1 MNGKVKQKNPWY
13 SNDLSFLRVKGGP
26 WSIQTLAE
34 HPGFAFK
41 IRIMIYSYRNRTS
54 WEYSIWILHRKNG
67 TQSPIFFQLLK
78 KNRPWIFFSIKL
90 GVFSPPKK
98 VANDLW
104 IQVKVI
110 SWAVV
115 SDVFRSL
122 QGASEESLS
131 GAVGKGG
138 ETYNSSPK
146 SQCFVV
152 CLSKSL

>member
-1 MNGKVKQKNPWY
+1 MIATEIGPVENTVFEFFIARMGHSLQLF
-13 SNDLSFLRVKGGP
+13 SNCLRK
-26 WSIQTLAE
+26 IAL
-34 HPGFAFK
+34 GF
-41 IRIMIYSYRNRTS
+41 
-54 WEYSIWILHRKNG
+54 
-67 TQSPIFFQLLK
+67 
-78 KNRPWIFFSIKL
+78 FFSIKL

-98 VANDLW
+98 VAIDLW

-146 SQCFVV
+146 SQRFVV